1 MKLEKNI
8 QYEYERTAV
17 ICMFSKI
24 ISYPSRLET
33 WSLHEQASD
42 IWRGVKAISVPLLL
56 LTDTM
61 HCNHVDIIYS
71 LLIPAPI
78 IIRCIVTR
86 PHSECNLQR
95 IFSPRQITP
104 PTPTCS
110 CYPLSFKHK
119 HRQKYLLSIYLFLS
133 TNDLLSAKSRII

>member
-42 IWRGVKAISVPLLL
+42 I
-56 LTDTM
+56 
-61 HCNHVDIIYS
+61 
-71 LLIPAPI
+71 
-78 IIRCIVTR
+78 
-86 PHSECNLQR
+86 
-95 IFSPRQITP
+95 
-104 PTPTCS
+104 
-110 CYPLSFKHK
+110 
-119 HRQKYLLSIYLFLS
+119 
-133 TNDLLSAKSRII
+133 

>member
-1 MKLEKNI
+1 MEKNI

-61 HCNHVDIIYS
+61 HCNHVDIIVCEADLYV
-71 LLIPAPI
+71 LMLFV
-78 IIRCIVTR
+78 RFIVQ
-86 PHSECNLQR
+86 NL
-95 IFSPRQITP
+95 
-104 PTPTCS
+104 
-110 CYPLSFKHK
+110 
-119 HRQKYLLSIYLFLS
+119 
-133 TNDLLSAKSRII
+133 TN

>member
-1 MKLEKNI
+1 MKLKKNI
-8 QYEYERTAV
+8 QYEYERTAA

-24 ISYPSRLET
+24 ISYPSHLET

-71 LLIPAPI
+71 L
-78 IIRCIVTR
+78 R
-86 PHSECNLQR
+86 S
-95 IFSPRQITP
+95 
-104 PTPTCS
+104 
-110 CYPLSFKHK
+110 
-119 HRQKYLLSIYLFLS
+119 
-133 TNDLLSAKSRII
+133 

>member
-1 MKLEKNI
+1 MKLKKNI

-24 ISYPSRLET
+24 ISYPSHLET

-110 CYPLSFKHK
+110 CYSLSFKHK